1 MIRKF
6 IQKIYLA
13 LIFLLLYAPIVTLI
27 VLSFNQSKTRA
38 KWGGFTLKW
47 YQELFKN
54 EQIMSA
60 FYTTLIIA
68 FLSAAAATLIGTA
81 ASIAIQGMKQR
92 WKTLYMGLTNIPM
105 MNAEIVMG
113 VSLMLLFI
121 ALRATLGFGTIL
133 IAHISFN
140 IPYVILSVS
149 PKLRQT
155 SRHTYEAALDLGA
168 SPVKAFFKV
177 VFPDIVPGVLSGFM
191 LAFTMSLDD
200 FVITHFTKGPGIDT
214 LSTKIYT
221 EVRKGIKPEIY
232 ALSTILFVTVLVLLI
247 LVNYSPDG
255 KEDGEERK
263 KAKKPSRAKV
273 ILLRR
278 VIPAA
283 ICIVFIS
290 GGIYYASENKV
301 MNSEKVVVYN
311 WGEYLDPK
319 VLTMFEEETGIDVVY
334 EEFETNEIL
343 YPKVSSGA
351 IAYDAV
357 CPSDYMIQ
365 RMMENGLLA
374 EIDFDNIPNIKYIG
388 EEYMEQSRQ
397 FDPENKYSVPYCWGT
412 VGILYNKT
420 MVDGPVDSWEILWDE
435 KYRDNILMQDSVR
448 DAFGVALKY
457 LGYSLNSTDL
467 DELTEARDLLIR
479 QKPLV
484 QAYVI
489 DQVRDKMIGNE
500 AAIGVIYS
508 GEAIYTQKENPDL
521 EYVVPKEGSNIW
533 IDSWVIPKNAENKEN
548 AEKFINFLCR
558 PDIALMNFEYIT
570 YSTPN
575 TAAREMIEDE
585 AVRNSEIAFPDLSA
599 LPELETFQYL
609 GKKADEI
616 YGELWN
622 QVKSSSAK
630 KLRRILQNVFQ

>member
-1 MIRKF
+1 MIKKSL
-6 IQKIYLA
+6 QKLYLA
-13 LIFLLLYAPIVTLI
+13 LIFIILYAPIVTLI
-27 VLSFNQSKTRA
+27 VLSFNQSKTRS

-47 YQELFKN
+47 YKELFQN

-68 FLSAAAATLIGTA
+68 FLSAAAATVIGTA
-81 ASIAIQGMKQR
+81 AAIAIQGMKNR
-92 WKTLYMGLTNIPM
+92 WRTLYMGVTNIPM

-121 ALRATLGFGTIL
+121 ACRMTLGFGTIL
-133 IAHISFN
+133 IAHITFN
-140 IPYVILSVS
+140 IPYVILSVA
-149 PKLRQT
+149 PKLKQT
-155 SRHTYEAALDLGA
+155 NRHVYEAALDLGA
-168 SPVKAFFKV
+168 SPLNAFFKV

-232 ALSTILFVTVLVLLI
+232 ALSTIMFVTVLVLLI
-247 LVNYSPDG
+247 LINYSPEE
-255 KEDGEERK
+255 KEETRK
-263 KAKKPSRAKV
+263 KRVKKPSKV
-273 ILLRR
+273 KKVLFRR
-278 VIPAA
+278 VIPAV
-283 ICIVFIS
+283 ICAVFVF
-290 GGIYYASENKV
+290 GGFYYAQESNM

-311 WGEYLDPK
+311 WGEYLDPE

-343 YPKVSSGA
+343 YPKISSGA
-351 IAYDAV
+351 IAYDV
-357 CPSDYMIQ
+357 ICPSDYMIQ
-365 RMMENGLLA
+365 RMIENDLLA
-374 EIDFDNIPNIKYIG
+374 EINFDNIPNIKNIG
-388 EEYMEQSRQ
+388 KDYMEQSRQ

-420 MVDGPVDSWEILWDE
+420 MVDEPITSWSVLWDE
-435 KYRDNILMQDSVR
+435 KYKDNILMQDSVR
-448 DAFGVALKY
+448 DAFGVTLKY

-467 DELTEARDLLIR
+467 DELTEARDLLIK

-508 GEAIYTQKENPDL
+508 GEAIYTQMENPDL
-521 EYVVPKEGSNIW
+521 EYVIPEEGSNIW

-558 PDIALMNFEYIT
+558 PEIALMNFEYIT

-575 TAAREMIEDE
+575 IEARKLIEDE
-585 AVRNSEIAFPDLSA
+585 AIRNSEIAFPDLSKYDN
-599 LPELETFQYL
+599 LETFQYL
-609 GKKADEI
+609 GTEADQT

-622 QVKSSSAK
+622 QVKSH
-630 KLRRILQNVFQ
+630 

>member
-1 MIRKF
+1 MIRKYL
-6 IQKIYLA
+6 QKIYLA
-13 LIFLLLYAPIVTLI
+13 LIFILLYAPIVTLV

-47 YQELFKN
+47 YKELFQN

-68 FLSAAAATLIGTA
+68 FVSAAIATIIGTA
-81 ASIAIQGMKQR
+81 AAIAIQGMKQK
-92 WKTLYMGLTNIPM
+92 WKTMYMGLTNIPM

-121 ALRATLGFGTIL
+121 AFHMTLGFGTIL
-133 IAHISFN
+133 IAHITFN

-149 PKLRQT
+149 PKLKQT
-155 SRHTYEAALDLGA
+155 NRYTYEAAMDLGA

-232 ALSTILFVTVLVLLI
+232 ALSTIMFVTVLVLLI
-247 LVNYSPDG
+247 LVNYSP
-255 KEDGEERK
+255 KEEEETTARK
-263 KAKKPSRAKV
+263 KVRRPSKVKK
-273 ILLRR
+273 IIIRR
-278 VIPAA
+278 VIPVT
-283 ICIVFIS
+283 ICILFI
-290 GGIYYASENKV
+290 GGGFYYAEESGVVNDDKL
-301 MNSEKVVVYN
+301 VVYN
-311 WGEYLDPK
+311 WGEYIDPE
-319 VLTMFEEETGIDVVY
+319 VLTIFEEETGINVVY

-351 IAYDAV
+351 IAYDMV

-365 RMMENGLLA
+365 RMIENDLLT
-374 EIDFDNIPNIKYIG
+374 EINFDNIPNIKNIG
-388 EEYMEQSRQ
+388 KQYMEQSRQ

-420 MVDGPVDSWEILWDE
+420 MVDEPVNSWSILWDP
-435 KYRDNILMQDSVR
+435 KYKDNILMQDSVR
-448 DAFGVALKY
+448 DAFGATLKY

-467 DELTEARDLLIR
+467 DELTEAKNLLIE

-500 AAIGVIYS
+500 AALGVIYS
-508 GEAIYTQKENPDL
+508 GEAIYTQKENPNL
-521 EYVVPKEGSNIW
+521 EYVIPKEGSNIW
-533 IDSWVIPKNAENKEN
+533 IDSWVIPKNAEHKEN

-575 TAAREMIEDE
+575 EAARELIEDE
-585 AVRNSEIAFPDLSA
+585 SIRNSEIAFPDLSKYDN
-599 LPELETFQYL
+599 LETFQYL
-609 GKKADEI
+609 GTEADQV
-616 YGELWN
+616 YGDLWN
-622 QVKSSSAK
+622 KVKSS
-630 KLRRILQNVFQ
+630 

>member
-1 MIRKF
+1 MIKKSL
-6 IQKIYLA
+6 QKLYLA
-13 LIFLLLYAPIVTLI
+13 LIFIILYAPIVTLM
-27 VLSFNQSKTRA
+27 VLSFNQSKTRS

-47 YQELFKN
+47 YKELFQN

-68 FLSAAAATLIGTA
+68 FLSAAAATVIGTA
-81 ASIAIQGMKQR
+81 AAIAIQGMKNR
-92 WKTLYMGLTNIPM
+92 WRTLYMGVTNIPM

-121 ALRATLGFGTIL
+121 ACRMTLGFGTIL
-133 IAHISFN
+133 IAHITFN
-140 IPYVILSVS
+140 IPYVILSVA
-149 PKLRQT
+149 PKLKQT
-155 SRHTYEAALDLGA
+155 NRHVYEAALDLGA
-168 SPVKAFFKV
+168 SPLNAFFKV

-232 ALSTILFVTVLVLLI
+232 ALSTIMFVTVLVLLI
-247 LVNYSPDG
+247 LINYSP
-255 KEDGEERK
+255 KEKEETRK
-263 KAKKPSRAKV
+263 KRVKKPSKV
-273 ILLRR
+273 KKVLFRR
-278 VIPAA
+278 VIPAV
-283 ICIVFIS
+283 ICAVFVF
-290 GGIYYASENKV
+290 GGFYYARENNM

-311 WGEYLDPK
+311 WGEYLDPE
-319 VLTMFEEETGIDVVY
+319 VLTLFEQETGIDVVY

-343 YPKVSSGA
+343 YPKISSGA
-351 IAYDAV
+351 IAYDV
-357 CPSDYMIQ
+357 ICPSDYMIQ
-365 RMMENGLLA
+365 RMIENDLLA
-374 EIDFDNIPNIKYIG
+374 EINFDNIPNIKNIG
-388 EEYMEQSRQ
+388 KDYMEQSRQ

-420 MVDGPVDSWEILWDE
+420 MVDEPITSWSVLWDE
-435 KYRDNILMQDSVR
+435 KYKDNILMQDSVR
-448 DAFGVALKY
+448 DAFGVTLKY

-467 DELTEARDLLIR
+467 DELTEARDLLIK

-521 EYVVPKEGSNIW
+521 EYVIPKEGSNIW

-558 PDIALMNFEYIT
+558 PEIALMNFEYIT

-575 TAAREMIEDE
+575 TEARKMIEDE
-585 AVRNSEIAFPDLSA
+585 AIRNSEIAFPDLSKYDN
-599 LPELETFQYL
+599 LETFQYL
-609 GKKADEI
+609 GTEADQT

-622 QVKSSSAK
+622 QVKSH
-630 KLRRILQNVFQ
+630 

>member
-1 MIRKF
+1 MIRKSL
-6 IQKIYLA
+6 QKLYLA
-13 LIFLLLYAPIVTLI
+13 LIFIILYAPIVTLM
-27 VLSFNQSKTRA
+27 VLSFNESRTRA

-47 YQELFKN
+47 YKELFQN

-60 FYTTLIIA
+60 FYTTLVIS
-68 FLSAAAATLIGTA
+68 LVAAAVATLIGTA
-81 ASIAIQGMKQR
+81 AAIAIQGMKHR
-92 WKTLYMGLTNIPM
+92 WRTFYMGVTNIPM

-121 ALRATLGFGTIL
+121 AVGMKMGFGTIL
-133 IAHISFN
+133 IAHITFN
-140 IPYVILSVS
+140 IPYVILSVM
-149 PKLRQT
+149 PKLKQT
-155 SRHTYEAALDLGA
+155 NRHVYEAAMDLGA
-168 SPVKAFFKV
+168 SPLEAFFKV

-232 ALSTILFVTVLVLLI
+232 ALSTIMFVTVLVLLI
-247 LVNYSPDG
+247 LINYSP
-255 KEDGEERK
+255 EENEETKTRK
-263 KAKKPSRAKV
+263 KRVKRPSKIKK

-278 VIPAA
+278 VIPVA
-283 ICIVFIS
+283 ICAVFLF
-290 GGIYYASENKV
+290 GGFYYAQESSLV
-301 MNSEKVVVYN
+301 NSEKVVVYN
-311 WGEYLDPK
+311 WGEYLDPE

-343 YPKVSSGA
+343 YPKISSGA
-351 IAYDAV
+351 IAYDV
-357 CPSDYMIQ
+357 ICPSDYMIQ
-365 RMMENGLLA
+365 RMIKNDLLA
-374 EIDFDNIPNIKYIG
+374 EINFDNIPNIKNIG
-388 EEYMEQSRQ
+388 KEYMDQSRQ

-420 MVDGPVDSWEILWDE
+420 MVDEPVTSWSILWDE
-435 KYRDNILMQDSVR
+435 KYKDNILMQDSVR
-448 DAFGVALKY
+448 DAFGVTLKY

-467 DELTEARDLLIR
+467 DELTKARDLLIK

-521 EYVVPKEGSNIW
+521 EYVVPEEGSNIW

-548 AEKFINFLCR
+548 GEKFINFLCR
-558 PDIALMNFEYIT
+558 PDIALKNFEYIT

-575 TAAREMIEDE
+575 TEARKMIEDE
-585 AVRNSEIAFPDLSA
+585 SIRNSEIAFPDLSKYDN
-599 LPELETFQYL
+599 LETFQYL
-609 GKKADEI
+609 GTEADQT

-622 QVKSSSAK
+622 QVKSH
-630 KLRRILQNVFQ
+630 

>member
-1 MIRKF
+1 MIKKS
-6 IQKIYLA
+6 IQKVYLA
-13 LIFLLLYAPIVTLI
+13 LIFILLYAPIVTLM
-27 VLSFNQSKTRA
+27 VLSFNESRTRA

-60 FYTTLIIA
+60 FYTTLVIA
-68 FLSAAAATLIGTA
+68 FLAAAAATVIGTA

-92 WKTLYMGLTNIPM
+92 WRTMYMGLTNIPM

-121 ALRATLGFGTIL
+121 ALRMTLGFGTIL
-133 IAHISFN
+133 IAHITFN

-168 SPVKAFFKV
+168 SPLKAFFKV

-232 ALSTILFVTVLVLLI
+232 ALSTILFVSVLVLLI

-255 KEDGEERK
+255 KEEEGAK
-263 KAKKPSRAKV
+263 KKVRKPSRAKV
-273 ILLRR
+273 IFLRR
-278 VIPAA
+278 IVPAA
-283 ICIVFIS
+283 ICILFVI
-290 GGIYYASENKV
+290 GGIYYAGENQV

-311 WGEYLDPK
+311 WGEYIDPE

-343 YPKVSSGA
+343 YPKISSGA

-365 RMMENGLLA
+365 RMMENDLLA

-388 EEYMEQSRQ
+388 SQYMEQSRQ

-420 MVDGPVDSWEILWDE
+420 MVDEPVDSWGILWDE

-448 DAFGVALKY
+448 DAFGVALRY

-467 DELTEARDLLIR
+467 DELTEARDLLIE

-575 TAAREMIEDE
+575 TEAREMIEDE
-585 AVRNSEIAFPDLSA
+585 AIRNSTIAFPDLEE

-609 GKKADEI
+609 GQKADET

-622 QVKSSSAK
+622 QVKSS
-630 KLRRILQNVFQ
+630 

>member
-1 MIRKF
+1 MIKKSL
-6 IQKIYLA
+6 QKLYLA
-13 LIFLLLYAPIVTLI
+13 LIFIILYAPIVTLI
-27 VLSFNQSKTRA
+27 VLSFNQSKTRS

-47 YQELFKN
+47 YKELFQN

-68 FLSAAAATLIGTA
+68 FLSAAAATVIGTA
-81 ASIAIQGMKQR
+81 AAIAIQGMKNR
-92 WKTLYMGLTNIPM
+92 WRTLYMGVTNIPM

-121 ALRATLGFGTIL
+121 ACRMTLGFGTIL
-133 IAHISFN
+133 IAHITFN
-140 IPYVILSVS
+140 IPYVILSVA
-149 PKLRQT
+149 PKLKQT
-155 SRHTYEAALDLGA
+155 NRHVYEAALDLGA
-168 SPVKAFFKV
+168 SPLNAFFKV

-232 ALSTILFVTVLVLLI
+232 ALSTIMFVTVLVLLI
-247 LVNYSPDG
+247 LINYSP
-255 KEDGEERK
+255 KEKEETRK
-263 KAKKPSRAKV
+263 KRVKKPSKV
-273 ILLRR
+273 KKVLFRR
-278 VIPAA
+278 VIPAV
-283 ICIVFIS
+283 ICAVFVF
-290 GGIYYASENKV
+290 GGFYYAQESNM

-311 WGEYLDPK
+311 WGEYLDPE
-319 VLTMFEEETGIDVVY
+319 VLTLFEQETGIDVVY

-343 YPKVSSGA
+343 YPKISSGA
-351 IAYDAV
+351 IAYDV
-357 CPSDYMIQ
+357 ICPSDYMIQ
-365 RMMENGLLA
+365 RMIENNLLA
-374 EIDFDNIPNIKYIG
+374 EINFDNIPNIKNIG
-388 EEYMEQSRQ
+388 KDYMEQSRQ

-420 MVDGPVDSWEILWDE
+420 MVDEPITSWSVLWDE
-435 KYRDNILMQDSVR
+435 KYKDTILMQDSVR
-448 DAFGVALKY
+448 DAFGVTLKY

-467 DELTEARDLLIR
+467 DELTEARDLLIK

-521 EYVVPKEGSNIW
+521 EYVIPEEGSNIW

-558 PDIALMNFEYIT
+558 PEIALMNFEYIT

-575 TAAREMIEDE
+575 SEARKLIEDE
-585 AVRNSEIAFPDLSA
+585 AIRNSEIAFPDLSKYDN
-599 LPELETFQYL
+599 LETFQYL
-609 GKKADEI
+609 GTEADQT

-622 QVKSSSAK
+622 QVKS
-630 KLRRILQNVFQ
+630 R

>member
-1 MIRKF
+1 MIKKS
-6 IQKIYLA
+6 IQKVYLA
-13 LIFLLLYAPIVTLI
+13 LIFILLYAPIVTLM
-27 VLSFNQSKTRA
+27 VLSFNESRTRA

-60 FYTTLIIA
+60 FYTTLVIA
-68 FLSAAAATLIGTA
+68 FLAAAAATVIGTA

-92 WKTLYMGLTNIPM
+92 WRTMYMGLTNIPM

-121 ALRATLGFGTIL
+121 ALRMTLGFGTIL
-133 IAHISFN
+133 IAHITFN

-168 SPVKAFFKV
+168 SPLKAFFKV

-232 ALSTILFVTVLVLLI
+232 ALSTILFVSVLVLLI

-255 KEDGEERK
+255 KEEEGAK
-263 KAKKPSRAKV
+263 KKVRKPSRAKV
-273 ILLRR
+273 IFLRR
-278 VIPAA
+278 IVPAA
-283 ICIVFIS
+283 ICILFVI
-290 GGIYYASENKV
+290 GGIYYAGENQV

-311 WGEYLDPK
+311 WGEYIDPE

-343 YPKVSSGA
+343 YPKISSGA
-351 IAYDAV
+351 IAYDAI

-365 RMMENGLLA
+365 RMMENDLLA

-388 EEYMEQSRQ
+388 SQYMEQSRQ

-420 MVDGPVDSWEILWDE
+420 MVDEPVDSWGILWDE

-448 DAFGVALKY
+448 DAFGVALRY

-467 DELTEARDLLIR
+467 DELTEARDLLIE

-575 TAAREMIEDE
+575 TEAREMIEDE
-585 AVRNSEIAFPDLSA
+585 AIRNSTIAFPDLEE
-599 LPELETFQYL
+599 LPELETFQYM
-609 GKKADEI
+609 GQKADET

-622 QVKSSSAK
+622 QVKSS
-630 KLRRILQNVFQ
+630 

>member
-1 MIRKF
+1 MIRKYL
-6 IQKIYLA
+6 QKIYLA
-13 LIFLLLYAPIVTLI
+13 LIFILLYAPIVTLI

-47 YQELFKN
+47 YKELLKN

-68 FLSAAAATLIGTA
+68 FVSAAIATVLGTA
-81 ASIAIQGMKQR
+81 AAIAIQGMKQK
-92 WKTLYMGLTNIPM
+92 WKTMYMGLTNIPM

-121 ALRATLGFGTIL
+121 AFHMTLGFGTIL
-133 IAHISFN
+133 IAHITFN
-140 IPYVILSVS
+140 IPYVILSVL
-149 PKLRQT
+149 PKLKQT
-155 SRHTYEAALDLGA
+155 NRYTYEAALDLGA

-232 ALSTILFVTVLVLLI
+232 ALSTIMFVTVLVLLLLI
-247 LVNYSPDG
+247 NYSP
-255 KEDGEERK
+255 KEEEETVVRK
-263 KAKKPSRAKV
+263 KKVRKPSRVKK
-273 ILLRR
+273 ILIQR
-278 VIPAA
+278 VVPVA
-283 ICIVFIS
+283 ICIVFI
-290 GGIYYASENKV
+290 GGGFYYAKENDV
-301 MNSEKVVVYN
+301 MNGEKLVVYN
-311 WGEYLDPK
+311 WGEYIDPE
-319 VLTMFEEETGIDVVY
+319 VLTMFEEETGIDIVY

-343 YPKVSSGA
+343 YPKISSGA
-351 IAYDAV
+351 IAYDV
-357 CPSDYMIQ
+357 ICPSDYMIQ
-365 RMMENGLLA
+365 RMIENDLLS
-374 EIDFDNIPNIKYIG
+374 EINFDNIPNLKNIG
-388 EEYMEQSRQ
+388 KQYLEQSRQ

-412 VGILYNKT
+412 VGILYNKM
-420 MVDGPVDSWEILWDE
+420 MVDEPVDSWSILWDP
-435 KYRDNILMQDSVR
+435 KYKDNILMQDSVR
-448 DAFGVALKY
+448 DAFGVTLKY

-467 DELTEARDLLIR
+467 DELTEAKNLLIE

-500 AAIGVIYS
+500 AALGVIYS
-508 GEAIYTQKENPDL
+508 GEAIYTQKENPNL
-521 EYVVPKEGSNIW
+521 EYVIPKEGSNIW
-533 IDSWVIPKNAENKEN
+533 IDSWVIPKNAEHKEN

-558 PDIALMNFEYIT
+558 PDIGLMNFEYIT

-575 TAAREMIEDE
+575 EAARELIEDE
-585 AVRNSEIAFPDLSA
+585 SIRNSEIAFPDLSKYDN
-599 LPELETFQYL
+599 LETFQYL
-609 GKKADEI
+609 GTEADQV
-616 YGELWN
+616 YGDLWN
-622 QVKSSSAK
+622 KVKSS
-630 KLRRILQNVFQ
+630 

>member
-1 MIRKF
+1 MIKKSL
-6 IQKIYLA
+6 QKLYLA
-13 LIFLLLYAPIVTLI
+13 LIFIILYAPIVTLI
-27 VLSFNQSKTRA
+27 VLSFNQSKTRS

-47 YQELFKN
+47 YKELFQN

-68 FLSAAAATLIGTA
+68 FLSAAAATVIGTA
-81 ASIAIQGMKQR
+81 AAIAIQGMKNR
-92 WKTLYMGLTNIPM
+92 WRTLYMGVTNIPM

-121 ALRATLGFGTIL
+121 ACRMTLGFGTIL
-133 IAHISFN
+133 IAHITFN
-140 IPYVILSVS
+140 IPYVILSVA
-149 PKLRQT
+149 PKLKQT
-155 SRHTYEAALDLGA
+155 NRHVYEAALDLGA
-168 SPVKAFFKV
+168 SPLNAFFKV

-232 ALSTILFVTVLVLLI
+232 ALSTIMFVTVLVLLI
-247 LVNYSPDG
+247 LINYSPKK
-255 KEDGEERK
+255 KEETRK
-263 KAKKPSRAKV
+263 KRVKKPSKV
-273 ILLRR
+273 KKVLFRR
-278 VIPAA
+278 VIPAV
-283 ICIVFIS
+283 ICAVFVF
-290 GGIYYASENKV
+290 GGFYYAQESNM

-311 WGEYLDPK
+311 WGEYLDPE
-319 VLTMFEEETGIDVVY
+319 VLTLFEQETGIDVVY

-343 YPKVSSGA
+343 YPKISSGA
-351 IAYDAV
+351 IAYDV
-357 CPSDYMIQ
+357 ICPSDYMIQ
-365 RMMENGLLA
+365 RMIENDLLA
-374 EIDFDNIPNIKYIG
+374 EINFDNIPNVKNIG
-388 EEYMEQSRQ
+388 KDYMEQSRQ

-420 MVDGPVDSWEILWDE
+420 MVDEPITSWSVLWDE
-435 KYRDNILMQDSVR
+435 KYKDNILMQDSVR
-448 DAFGVALKY
+448 DAFGVTLKY

-467 DELTEARDLLIR
+467 DELTEARDLLIK

-508 GEAIYTQKENPDL
+508 GEAIYTQMENPDL
-521 EYVVPKEGSNIW
+521 EYVIPEEGSNIW

-558 PDIALMNFEYIT
+558 PEIALMNFEYIT

-575 TAAREMIEDE
+575 SEARKLIEDE
-585 AVRNSEIAFPDLSA
+585 AIRNSEIAFPDLSKYDN
-599 LPELETFQYL
+599 LETFQYL
-609 GKKADEI
+609 GTEADQT

-622 QVKSSSAK
+622 QVKS
-630 KLRRILQNVFQ
+630 R

>member
-1 MIRKF
+1 MIKKSL
-6 IQKIYLA
+6 QKLYLA
-13 LIFLLLYAPIVTLI
+13 LIFIILYAPIVTLI
-27 VLSFNQSKTRA
+27 VLSFNQSKTRS

-47 YQELFKN
+47 YKELFQN

-60 FYTTLIIA
+60 FYTTLVIA
-68 FLSAAAATLIGTA
+68 FLSAAAATVIGTA
-81 ASIAIQGMKQR
+81 AAIAIQGMKNR
-92 WKTLYMGLTNIPM
+92 WRTLYMGVTNIPM

-121 ALRATLGFGTIL
+121 ACRMTLGFGTIL
-133 IAHISFN
+133 IAHITFN
-140 IPYVILSVS
+140 IPYVILSVA
-149 PKLRQT
+149 PKLKQT
-155 SRHTYEAALDLGA
+155 NRHVYEAALDLGA
-168 SPVKAFFKV
+168 SPLNAFFKV
-177 VFPDIVPGVLSGFM
+177 VFPDIIPGVLSGFM

-232 ALSTILFVTVLVLLI
+232 ALSTIMFVTVLVLLI
-247 LVNYSPDG
+247 LINYSPEE
-255 KEDGEERK
+255 KGESRK
-263 KAKKPSRAKV
+263 KRVKKPSKV
-273 ILLRR
+273 KKVLFRR
-278 VIPAA
+278 VIPAV
-283 ICIVFIS
+283 ICAVFVF
-290 GGIYYASENKV
+290 GGFYYARETNM

-311 WGEYLDPK
+311 WGEYLDPE

-343 YPKVSSGA
+343 YPKISSGA
-351 IAYDAV
+351 IAYDV
-357 CPSDYMIQ
+357 ICPSDYMIQ
-365 RMMENGLLA
+365 RMIENDLLA
-374 EIDFDNIPNIKYIG
+374 EINFDNIPNIKNIG
-388 EEYMEQSRQ
+388 KDYMEQSRQ

-420 MVDGPVDSWEILWDE
+420 MVEEPITSWSVLWDE
-435 KYRDNILMQDSVR
+435 KYKDNILMQDSVR
-448 DAFGVALKY
+448 DAFGVTLKY

-467 DELTEARDLLIR
+467 DELTEARDLLIK

-521 EYVVPKEGSNIW
+521 EYVIPEEGSNIW

-558 PDIALMNFEYIT
+558 PEIALMNFEYIT

-575 TAAREMIEDE
+575 TEARKMIEDE
-585 AVRNSEIAFPDLSA
+585 AIRNSEIAFPNLSKYDN
-599 LPELETFQYL
+599 LETFQYL
-609 GKKADEI
+609 GTEADQT

-622 QVKSSSAK
+622 QVKSH
-630 KLRRILQNVFQ
+630 

>member
-1 MIRKF
+1 MIKKSL
-6 IQKIYLA
+6 QKLYLA
-13 LIFLLLYAPIVTLI
+13 LIFIILYAPIVTLM
-27 VLSFNQSKTRA
+27 VLSFNQSKTRS

-47 YQELFKN
+47 YKELFQN

-68 FLSAAAATLIGTA
+68 FLSAAAATVIGTA
-81 ASIAIQGMKQR
+81 AAIAIQGMKSR
-92 WKTLYMGLTNIPM
+92 WRTLYMGVTNIPM

-121 ALRATLGFGTIL
+121 ACRMTLGFGTIL
-133 IAHISFN
+133 IAHITFN
-140 IPYVILSVS
+140 IPYVILSVA
-149 PKLRQT
+149 PKLKQT
-155 SRHTYEAALDLGA
+155 NRHVYEAALDLGA
-168 SPVKAFFKV
+168 SPLNAFFKV

-232 ALSTILFVTVLVLLI
+232 ALSTIMFVTVLVLLI
-247 LVNYSPDG
+247 LINYSP
-255 KEDGEERK
+255 KEKEETRK
-263 KAKKPSRAKV
+263 KRVKKPSKV
-273 ILLRR
+273 KKVLFRR
-278 VIPAA
+278 VIPAV
-283 ICIVFIS
+283 ICAVFVF
-290 GGIYYASENKV
+290 GGFYYAQESNM

-311 WGEYLDPK
+311 WGEYLDPE
-319 VLTMFEEETGIDVVY
+319 VLTLFEQETGIDVVY

-343 YPKVSSGA
+343 YPKISSGA
-351 IAYDAV
+351 IAYDV
-357 CPSDYMIQ
+357 ICPSDYMIQ
-365 RMMENGLLA
+365 RMIENGLLA
-374 EIDFDNIPNIKYIG
+374 EINFDNIPNVKNIG
-388 EEYMEQSRQ
+388 KDYMEQSRQ

-420 MVDGPVDSWEILWDE
+420 MVDEPITSWSVLWDE
-435 KYRDNILMQDSVR
+435 KYKDNILMQDSVR
-448 DAFGVALKY
+448 DAFGVTLKY

-467 DELTEARDLLIR
+467 DELTEARDLLIK

-508 GEAIYTQKENPDL
+508 GEAIYTQMENPDL
-521 EYVVPKEGSNIW
+521 EYVIPEEGSNIW

-548 AEKFINFLCR
+548 AEEFINFLCR
-558 PDIALMNFEYIT
+558 PEIALMNFEYIT

-575 TAAREMIEDE
+575 IEARKLIEDE
-585 AVRNSEIAFPDLSA
+585 AIRNSEIAFPDLSKYDN
-599 LPELETFQYL
+599 LETFQYL
-609 GKKADEI
+609 GTEADQT
-616 YGELWN
+616 YAELWN
-622 QVKSSSAK
+622 QVKSH
-630 KLRRILQNVFQ
+630 

>member
-1 MIRKF
+1 MIRKSL
-6 IQKIYLA
+6 QKLYLA
-13 LIFLLLYAPIVTLI
+13 LIFIILYAPIVTLM
-27 VLSFNQSKTRA
+27 VLSFNESRTRA

-47 YQELFKN
+47 YKELFQN

-60 FYTTLIIA
+60 FYTTLVIS
-68 FLSAAAATLIGTA
+68 LVAAAVATLIGTA
-81 ASIAIQGMKQR
+81 AAIAIQGMKHR
-92 WKTLYMGLTNIPM
+92 WRTFYMGVTNIPM

-121 ALRATLGFGTIL
+121 AVGMKMGFGTIL
-133 IAHISFN
+133 IAHITFN
-140 IPYVILSVS
+140 IPYVILSVM
-149 PKLRQT
+149 PKLKQT
-155 SRHTYEAALDLGA
+155 NRHVYEAAMDLGA
-168 SPVKAFFKV
+168 SPLEAFFKV

-232 ALSTILFVTVLVLLI
+232 ALSTIMFVTVLVLLI
-247 LVNYSPDG
+247 LINYPP
-255 KEDGEERK
+255 EENEETKNRK
-263 KAKKPSRAKV
+263 KRVKHPSKIKK

-278 VIPAA
+278 VIPVA
-283 ICIVFIS
+283 ICAVFLF
-290 GGIYYASENKV
+290 GGFYYAQESSLV
-301 MNSEKVVVYN
+301 NSKKVVVYN
-311 WGEYLDPK
+311 WGEYLDPEI
-319 VLTMFEEETGIDVVY
+319 LTMFEEETGIDVVY

-343 YPKVSSGA
+343 YPKISSGA
-351 IAYDAV
+351 IAYDV
-357 CPSDYMIQ
+357 ICPSDYMIQ
-365 RMMENGLLA
+365 RMIKNDLLA
-374 EIDFDNIPNIKYIG
+374 EINFDNIPNIKNIG
-388 EEYMEQSRQ
+388 KEYMDQSRQ

-420 MVDGPVDSWEILWDE
+420 MVDEPVTSWSILWDE
-435 KYRDNILMQDSVR
+435 KYKDNILMQDSVR
-448 DAFGVALKY
+448 DTFGVTLKY

-467 DELTEARDLLIR
+467 DELTKARDLLIK

-548 AEKFINFLCR
+548 GEKFINFLCR
-558 PDIALMNFEYIT
+558 PDIALKNFEYIT

-575 TAAREMIEDE
+575 TEARKMIEDE
-585 AVRNSEIAFPDLSA
+585 SIRNSKIAFPDLSKYDN
-599 LPELETFQYL
+599 LETFQYL
-609 GKKADEI
+609 GTEADQT

-622 QVKSSSAK
+622 QVKSH
-630 KLRRILQNVFQ
+630 